1 MPALI
6 LSLVLCCATLAYG
19 QYHRWQTTGGI
30 ITGQVVIKGVGPM
43 LGGSFFLIDAEAG
56 PPPAATKYWVVPS
69 HVYLIDEDAKFK
81 AEVPEGTYYVGAI
94 ERRSPEVL
102 GPPEEG
108 DYFFISHDEKG
119 NPKTLT
125 VWKHSRIDLGILD
138 DATQFHRS
146 MLEKKDITAIEGV
159 IRDGQGKPVGGMAV
173 FAYPEPVIF
182 GHPLFVS
189 ERSDKDGKFS
199 LRLYGGGYVLSDCPD
214 RGWRRCPRSRRDDRR
229 LSLRFPCDHR
239 YERGEEGDRYSGEAL
254 SSVVWRRLGTSRT
267 VVRNLRMLRRLC

>member
-199 LRLYGGGYVLSDCPD
+199 LRLYGGGTYYLTARTGDGGVAPD
-214 RGWRRCPRSRRDDRR
+214 RDEMIGVYHYGSPVTIATKEVKKGTDILVKPYLQW
-229 LSLRFPCDHR
+229 F
-239 YERGEEGDRYSGEAL
+239 GED
-254 SSVVWRRLGTSRT
+254 
-267 VVRNLRMLRRLC
+267 